1 MNDETKTSHQSIVEA
16 TARLAKRSKIR
27 MAIAVFL
34 IRLATIVLGCEFE
47 WSQSYQSIPDD
58 GEVQQCQ

>member
-1 MNDETKTSHQSIVEA
+1 MSEEIKTSHQSIVEA

-34 IRLATIVLGCEFE
+34 IRLATIVLGCDFE
-47 WSQSYQSIPDD
+47 WDVN
-58 GEVQQCQ
+58 GAKVQE